1 MFLQVGVIILQIQVA
16 NNLYHP
22 RGPLNLFFFTRSHSR
37 PPLRR
42 PKNPSS
48 LYSRPVPSPPTS
60 YYFWSTGLIESCR
73 SDGMS
78 FLRLSHKTQYDFCLS
93 LSLSDHS
100 LCGSQLPRHED
111 PLAILWRGLHDS
123 ELRPP
128 ASSHVSE
135 HLGGRTSSLSLW
147 VTADC
152 KPIASPAG
160 LEPELPNYPTK
171 LLWDP

>member
-1 MFLQVGVIILQIQVA
+1 M
-16 NNLYHP
+16 
-22 RGPLNLFFFTRSHSR
+22 
-37 PPLRR
+37 
-42 PKNPSS
+42 
-48 LYSRPVPSPPTS
+48 TS
-60 YYFWSTGLIESCR
+60 A
-73 SDGMS
+73 
-78 FLRLSHKTQYDFCLS
+78 S

-160 LEPELPNYPTK
+160 LEPKLPNYPTK
-171 LLWDP
+171 LLWDPWPSENVSVCHFQLPVLGWLCGNRYLLEELGYNSWLGSVMKCHFLNSGNRCIFLVSHWPGI